1 MVLEETGGPVTA
13 HAMSFDVE
21 DWYQGFIY
29 RNIDGWQGLGSREE
43 KNVGRLLEL
52 LEKHQTKATFF
63 VLGKFAEAHPN
74 VVREIDKAGHEIASH
89 GHFHIPLP
97 KTSPERFREDLRQS
111 RGVLADITGREV
123 RGYRAASWSL
133 TRETLWALEIMA
145 DEGLSYDS
153 SMFPTSFHAYGLPGS
168 PLKPSRICLSSGS
181 SMIEF
186 PAQVLTLGPIK
197 IPAAGGFYLR
207 GFPQWLYSWAL
218 KQSERR
224 GGSGMVYLHPYD
236 IDAEVPRLGVPFVFR
251 VIRYYNLAGTF
262 GRLESLLGSFRFSSI
277 AQLLAD
283 SEFPVVD
290 VASLGN
296 RT

>member
-1 MVLEETGGPVTA
+1 VTA

-52 LEKHQTKATFF
+52 LEKHQTRATFF

-145 DEGLSYDS
+145 EEDLAYDS
-153 SMFPTSFHAYGLPGS
+153 SMFPTSFHAYGFPGS
-168 PLKPSRICLSSGS
+168 PLRPSRIRLSSGS
-181 SMIEF
+181 SIVEF
-186 PAQVLTLGPIK
+186 PAQVLSLGPVK
-197 IPAAGGFYLR
+197 IPAAGGFYFR
-207 GFPQWLYSWAL
+207 GFPQRLSSWAL

-236 IDAEVPRLGVPFVFR
+236 IDADVPRLKVPFVFR

-262 GRLESLLGSFRFSSI
+262 GRLESLLGSFRFTSI
-277 AQLLAD
+277 GQLLAD